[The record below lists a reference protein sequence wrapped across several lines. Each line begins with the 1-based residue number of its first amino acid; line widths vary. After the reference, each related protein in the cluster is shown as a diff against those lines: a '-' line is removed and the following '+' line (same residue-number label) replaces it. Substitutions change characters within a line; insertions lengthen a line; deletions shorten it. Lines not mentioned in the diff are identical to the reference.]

1 MRLFAIVLMLS
12 VIGALFLGGTNV
24 SAEEKESGHKPN
36 YVLVKKGDT
45 LSKIA
50 EKNETT
56 YKRLFDANKNIKN
69 PDLIYPGDKLRIP
82 AKEEKLKNRLVSDV
96 LEDTSSNLK
105 YNYPVESSS
114 ANVKYSAYDSGGG
127 SYSGGV
133 WDKLAAC
140 ESGGNWSINTGNGYY
155 GGLQFTQSSWSAVGG
170 SGSPS
175 SASKAEQIK
184 RAQILQSRQGWGAWP
199 ACSSK
204 IGLS

>member
-12 VIGALFLGGTNV
+12 ITGALFLSGTNV
-24 SAEEKESGHKPN
+24 SAQENETGNKPN
-36 YVLVKKGDT
+36 FVLVKKGDT

-50 EKNETT
+50 KKNDTT

-82 AKEEKLKNRLVSDV
+82 AKEEKLKNRLVSDA
-96 LEDTSSNLK
+96 LENTGSNLK
-105 YNYPVESSS
+105 FSNPAESSS
-114 ANVKYSAYDSGGG
+114 AKVKYSVSDPG
-127 SYSGGV
+127 GGV

-170 SGSPS
+170 SGSPA

-204 IGLS
+204 IGLR